1 MAVATKSA
9 ITLIA
14 AGTAVVPGT
23 PQRATVDV
31 KTALGGRIT
40 IRMTN
45 GATGPNA
52 QCVCTITQAHTD
64 GATPAAAAAGAV
76 WKPTGYSL
84 GNGLLDNTD
93 TFFPVFEFGPGIQ
106 HLQVEFAGN
115 TAQNI
120 TVEAFLTL
128 VTAFG

>member
-1 MAVATKSA
+1 MSVATKSA

-14 AGTAVVPGT
+14 AGTAAVQGT

-31 KTALGGRIT
+31 RTALGGRIT

-52 QCVCTITQAHTD
+52 QCVCTIMQAHTD
-64 GATPAAAAAGAV
+64 GSTPASAAAGAV
-76 WKPTGYSL
+76 WKPTGYSV
-84 GNGLLDNTD
+84 GNGLLANTD
-93 TFFPVFEFGPGIQ
+93 AFLPVYEFGPGIQ

-115 TAQNI
+115 TAQNV

-128 VTAFG
+128 VTAFV